1 MSKKILIVDDE
12 KDILVTLQ
20 DLLEMEGYNVVCAF
34 NGENALLKLQEEKP
48 DLMITDMMM
57 PVMDGI
63 QLINAVRSSSKQ
75 AFIPIILMSATAT
88 LLQVENKG
96 WNIFI
101 KKPSDIDILL
111 NSIHDLL
118 KDIEPSL

>member
-48 DLMITDMMM
+48 DLMM

-75 AFIPIILMSATAT
+75 ASIPIILMSATAT

-101 KKPSDIDILL
+101 KKPSDIDMLL